1 MIYLADDYISRYCEV
16 LSYLIGKSA
25 EKKYSLNF
33 IERTIAYSTM
43 ISELER
49 SNVTTIAFSSYE
61 NIYQDIFKDTKKE
74 YDLDIYG
81 IFGWVGYVY
90 MHLFLSMEIT
100 FEALFYLIP
109 IHDMLNQYHLY
120 HEMDYKQ
127 ILDYANGQIKFSLL
141 NVIMKN
147 KKLSNKDLSNKSG
160 LSIATINALRYG
172 KRDISKL
179 AGDKLLLLSRA
190 LNVKMETLLPHIH
203 LIKM

>member
-74 YDLDIYG
+74 YVIYTKNEKDENDNITVYVSNVDRSSG
-81 IFGWVGYVY
+81 DPKLVGVDDEEEWNRVKDV
-90 MHLFLSMEIT
+90 LRELS
-100 FEALFYLIP
+100 
-109 IHDMLNQYHLY
+109 
-120 HEMDYKQ
+120 
-127 ILDYANGQIKFSLL
+127 
-141 NVIMKN
+141 
-147 KKLSNKDLSNKSG
+147 KS
-160 LSIATINALRYG
+160 
-172 KRDISKL
+172 
-179 AGDKLLLLSRA
+179 
-190 LNVKMETLLPHIH
+190 E
-203 LIKM
+203 